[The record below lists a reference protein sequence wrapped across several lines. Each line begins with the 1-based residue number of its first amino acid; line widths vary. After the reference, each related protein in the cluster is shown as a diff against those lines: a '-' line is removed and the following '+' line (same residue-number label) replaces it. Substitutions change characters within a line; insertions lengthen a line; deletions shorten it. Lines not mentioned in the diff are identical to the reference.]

1 VCAFDELNGLC
12 ICLLSVP
19 LKWSL
24 PFPFIDARGMQ
35 GYMHAL
41 RDIFLEKKDL
51 MPLLLPCSW
60 WRATVGG
67 VVTVL

>member
-1 VCAFDELNGLC
+1 
-12 ICLLSVP
+12 
-19 LKWSL
+19 
-24 PFPFIDARGMQ
+24 MQ